1 MPDQSLPNEEFLRKE
16 FIEQK
21 ILEITNPQL
30 DYVGVLPAV
39 KADALSVKFKK
50 DTTSAY
56 TDTRKKTP
64 RRLSEFSRFTFVDIS
79 ELTVDAAILSA
90 SGFAMKV
97 SRDAIR
103 FAEGIDEIQRG
114 LNRIGFWLAEDIN
127 TKIASKI
134 QAEATGPTTA
144 LGTPTVWSD
153 AGTKPVVDLLNME
166 DDMVQIGYPY
176 KLTESYLH
184 KTNYRELMTYLLTID
199 AKFGTGDKANNIAAD
214 SLTIP
219 VLNGL
224 TVHRVQSGIAEG
236 SIMGLDKNNP
246 CGTFYYNLDPKFS
259 TNNIDGMYF
268 NVNVEEKAHETIVEV
283 WADWDVA
290 IKEPKAAI
298 WGASRI

>member
-21 ILEITNPQL
+21 IFEITNPLL
-30 DYVGVLPAV
+30 DYVGILPAV

-50 DTTSAY
+50 ETVSAS
-56 TDTRKKTP
+56 TDTRKKIP
-64 RRLSEFSRFTFVDIS
+64 RRITEFSKFTFVDIS
-79 ELTVDAAILSA
+79 EMTVDAAILSS

-103 FAEGIDEIQRG
+103 FTEGIDEIQRG
-114 LNRIGFWLAEDIN
+114 LSRIGFWLAEDIN

-134 QAEATGPTTA
+134 QADATGPTTA

-153 AGTKPVVDLLNME
+153 AGAKPVVDLLNME
-166 DDMVQIGYPY
+166 DDMVQTGYPY
-176 KLTESYLH
+176 RLTDSYLH
-184 KTNYRELMTYLLTID
+184 KTNYRELMSYLLTVD

-214 SLTIP
+214 SMTIP

-224 TVHRVQSGIAEG
+224 TVHRVYAGMTEG
-236 SIMGLDKNNP
+236 CIMGLDKNNP

-259 TNNIDGMYF
+259 SDNIEGMYF

-283 WADWDVA
+283 WADWDIAV
-290 IKEPKAAI
+290 KEPKAAI
-298 WGASRI
+298 YGAAKI